1 MAGFFGAP
9 SAVRLR
15 LSGRAVDRSL
25 ALQLACQQLF
35 PVLRQAFEDR
45 WATTHAA
52 WCGCVCASSIL
63 LDGNEKLVPHGCCF
77 AERGLDGRTA
87 FCCAAGTSPAA
98 LQSIV
103 RRRSIC
109 CRFMLPACATAGGR
123 GAAFFRRLL
132 FVVVFLSGGIHT
144 HLGCGRWQ
152 PRAARTPPAQVRAPE
167 AADCNTCKA
176 RSVRACQRGGI
187 LCATFGCGI
196 VMPPQRFHVAESLP
210 QVAAYVEH
218 LLRINPGV
226 AAAPLLPVISKAPGT
241 PTVCSSPLP
250 TLLDPASGVVPAS
263 GDAAA
268 SVRFPGD
275 SRNLTAAPPAGSAG
289 SKRLPAAAR
298 IWTTYASSL
307 LLFGS
312 GPELSLMPCIVD
324 QRVLQPSGCGR
335 RGCSWK

>member
-1 MAGFFGAP
+1 
-9 SAVRLR
+9 
-15 LSGRAVDRSL
+15 GRAVDRSL

-45 WATTHAA
+45 WVTTHAA

-63 LDGNEKLVPHGCCF
+63 LDGNEKLEEHLLQVH
-77 AERGLDGRTA
+77 
-87 FCCAAGTSPAA
+87 AAR
-98 LQSIV
+98 LRD
-103 RRRSIC
+103 RRRQ
-109 CRFMLPACATAGGR
+109 
-123 GAAFFRRLL
+123 
-132 FVVVFLSGGIHT
+132 
-144 HLGCGRWQ
+144 RWQ

-298 IWTTYASSL
+298 IWTTSASSL

-324 QRVLQPSGCGR
+324 QRVLQPSGCG
-335 RGCSWK
+335 